1 MRRGILED
9 SGAFA
14 KLMFAGF
21 IVIACFLITL
31 VLGLILAMPVFGM
44 GFMEML
50 DSLSNIAHP
59 RYPDLLRYFQ
69 IIQSIGL
76 FVIPSLLLA
85 WFFGGNALKYLHLHK
100 GISWQTALLTA
111 AIMLSAVPVVNL
123 MAHFNAGISLPE
135 SFSALEEWMK
145 RTEESAKNITEL
157 FLRADNTAAL
167 LFNLMLIAVIPAVGE
182 ELLFRGVVQRLF
194 SEWTRNRH
202 LGIWIAAIIFSA
214 LHMQFYGFLPRTML
228 GVLFGYLLIWSGR
241 MWIPITAHFV
251 NNAAA
256 VLVYYFIQKN
266 QISQTVETIGSDS
279 KDWIYAVLSLVF
291 FLIFIILFYQRE
303 KKST

>member
-1 MRRGILED
+1 MSRGILEN

-31 VLGLILAMPVFGM
+31 VLGLLLAMPLFSM

-85 WFFGGNALKYLHLHK
+85 WFYGGDVIKYLQLHK

-111 AIMLSAVPVVNL
+111 VIMLSAVPVVNL

-167 LFNLMLIAVIPAVGE
+167 LFNLLLIAVIPAVGE

-228 GVLFGYLLIWSGR
+228 GVLFGYMLIWSGR
-241 MWIPITAHFV
+241 MWVPITAHFV

-266 QISQTVETIGSDS
+266 QISRSVETIGSDP
-279 KDWIYAVLSLVF
+279 KDWIYAALSLVF

-303 KKST
+303 KKSN